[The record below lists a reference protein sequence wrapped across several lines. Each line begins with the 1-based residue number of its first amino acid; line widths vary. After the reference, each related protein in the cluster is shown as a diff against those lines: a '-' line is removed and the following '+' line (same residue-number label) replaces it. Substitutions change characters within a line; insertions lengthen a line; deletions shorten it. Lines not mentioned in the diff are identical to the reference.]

1 MGIGIISYITI
12 NYLVKFDFHFLY
24 VLACTF
30 CINVVVMLVIGFI
43 KPRATPFT
51 FKDAFAVDMKP
62 WKNVK
67 IASIGI
73 LFAMIGVYA
82 GLAEFG
88 GYGTH
93 WLAMISYFIAAV
105 VIVYLI
111 FDSWRHRHD
120 PAVTFTPDAK
130 DSL

>member
-1 MGIGIISYITI
+1 MRIGIISYITI

-62 WKNVK
+62 WKNSQDRVNWHPVRDDWRLCR
-67 IASIGI
+67 AGWTRRLRYALVSDDQ
-73 LFAMIGVYA
+73 LFHCRRSDC
-82 GLAEFG
+82 L
-88 GYGTH
+88 
-93 WLAMISYFIAAV
+93 
-105 VIVYLI
+105 
-111 FDSWRHRHD
+111 
-120 PAVTFTPDAK
+120 PDF
-130 DSL
+130 

>member
-1 MGIGIISYITI
+1 ME
-12 NYLVKFDFHFLY
+12 
-24 VLACTF
+24 
-30 CINVVVMLVIGFI
+30 
-43 KPRATPFT
+43 
-51 FKDAFAVDMKP
+51 
-62 WKNVK
+62 NVK

-73 LFAMIGVYA
+73 LFAMIGV
-82 GLAEFG
+82 AEFG